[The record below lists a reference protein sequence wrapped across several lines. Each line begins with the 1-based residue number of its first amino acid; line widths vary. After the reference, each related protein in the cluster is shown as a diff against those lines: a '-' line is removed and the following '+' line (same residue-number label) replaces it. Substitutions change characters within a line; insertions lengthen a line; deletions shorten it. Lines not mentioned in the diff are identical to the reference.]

1 MLTPTF
7 HLMGVFSQLYTPITS
22 GEAVALFAPQEP
34 LPPIIPNPQNI
45 LEAAQATKC
54 NSLSTVPVFL
64 EVRIFAG
71 EPSRTIPLIGL
82 FSNGLNLQML

>member
-64 EVRIFAG
+64 EVRIFCRWTK
-71 EPSRTIPLIGL
+71 PKHTVNRII
-82 FSNGLNLQML
+82 